1 MDWFVLFLVAG
12 AGIAVW
18 RIVHQVRRAS
28 QVREDDWDSKLIERL
43 RRSGADPFRPVEV
56 DFFVAVPSRDKADQ
70 VAERLRAEGFST
82 DVRELADSADQ
93 PWSVHAM
100 RSMQQQLDLQ
110 MQLHLRHAQPLGAR
124 RCFLADSGCWHWGAD
139 KACQS
144 RT

>member
-100 RSMQQQLDLQ
+100 RSMQLNVNGIREVSTR
-110 MQLHLRHAQPLGAR
+110 LRV
-124 RCFLADSGCWHWGAD
+124 LAAEAGGRYDGWAPGPGKPIA
-139 KACQS
+139 
-144 RT
+144 

>member
-100 RSMQQQLDLQ
+100 RSMQLNVNGIREVSTR
-110 MQLHLRHAQPLGAR
+110 LRA
-124 RCFLADSGCWHWGAD
+124 LAAEAGGRYDGWAPGPGKPIA
-139 KACQS
+139 
-144 RT
+144 